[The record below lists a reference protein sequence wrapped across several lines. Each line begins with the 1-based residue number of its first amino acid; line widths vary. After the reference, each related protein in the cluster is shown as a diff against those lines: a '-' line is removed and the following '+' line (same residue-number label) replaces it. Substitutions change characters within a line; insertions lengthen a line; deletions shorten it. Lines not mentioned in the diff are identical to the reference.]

1 MICEMPAGLPV
12 NQCHFYI
19 NTEENNTKASW
30 KCELDLTGAEV
41 LRWADVKSP
50 ASVDIYCFYEW
61 GNNKSSHSPAVTVK
75 VLVSTTATAAHTTT
89 PAMTTSLTVRS
100 TSETTTYSKSVDLH
114 SKTNLPT
121 NTTKETIFFTAN
133 STLPGNRNM
142 SEHVSAATSTQKTS
156 PTNTETS
163 TMAAI
168 STTETPASTRTVV
181 SSVHT
186 STAHSKDPPATKYTD
201 KWFIVLVSTGVGVI
215 LTGFIC
221 LCWFSSKKR
230 RKHNEPSQ
238 GIGMSCSGPAEMYSL
253 ITSVPATSQPISV
266 GLEHPESH
274 QDSTPDPTATDSFIM
289 SENSIYQ
296 PSDVLVNTQQKE
308 GNTEENENVYHLYCT
323 IPDKP
328 VHSNAGDQVYSLVK
342 MH

>member
-1 MICEMPAGLPV
+1 MELFIFIALQLFMEVQSYKSPVVKVFPDVLNESSSVKMICEPPEDVKV
-12 NQCHFYI
+12 NQCYFYR
-19 NTEENNTKASW
+19 NREENNTKASW
-30 KCELDLTGAEV
+30 KCELDLTSAEV

-50 ASVDIYCFYEW
+50 ASVDIYCFYTITEH
-61 GNNKSSHSPAVTVK
+61 GIEKPSSHSPAVTVT
-75 VLVSTTATAAHTTT
+75 VLVSTTATTAHTTT
-89 PAMTTSLTVRS
+89 TAMTTSLTVRS
-100 TSETTTYSKSVDLH
+100 TSETRTYSKSVDLH

-142 SEHVSAATSTQKTS
+142 SEH
-156 PTNTETS
+156 
-163 TMAAI
+163 
-168 STTETPASTRTVV
+168 
-181 SSVHT
+181 
-186 STAHSKDPPATKYTD
+186 
-201 KWFIVLVSTGVGVI
+201 
-215 LTGFIC
+215 
-221 LCWFSSKKR
+221 
-230 RKHNEPSQ
+230 
-238 GIGMSCSGPAEMYSL
+238 EMYSL